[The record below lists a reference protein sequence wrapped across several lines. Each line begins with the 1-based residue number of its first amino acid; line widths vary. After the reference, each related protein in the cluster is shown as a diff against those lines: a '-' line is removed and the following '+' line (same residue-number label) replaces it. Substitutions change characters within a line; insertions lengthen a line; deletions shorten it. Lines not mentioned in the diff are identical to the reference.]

1 MICIFCK
8 KRNPLTRYFRAMHM
22 RFLNH
27 LFILTVCIS
36 AVAPLNGQNF
46 VSPNKR
52 YETSPASSTN
62 LNSVRKS
69 NYNNSW
75 WNSQNTRLDT
85 RTFGS
90 ITQNFLDSVREISQ
104 NNTGGF
110 YKVDLSLGWT
120 NTEGRQCIYVNR
132 GNQQFG
138 RLEGRLIAVDQEG
151 IYLYNSVNDIFR
163 YVHFNNIEFIR
174 RGRTWEKKIVRDAL
188 LGAAAGGFIGGLAS
202 VYDLEYFF
210 VLVIAGASTGGI
222 MVPIFTFIPE
232 ALVHAVQNTDPQIKS
247 KIEYNKQQMGYY
259 MQMVN
264 QDRMRYGSRILYSD
278 FPRASEMEIS
288 PAPVLVNTDV
298 SVVIDTPSV
307 NSQNPV
313 NVIPEPVRDGV
324 GIVQQEIKTSPEKE
338 VIKQESTPAPTK
350 VVERLSAFKEGKF
363 IAAAWMYRGYSSKG
377 VDVKRMMRMFPNLRF
392 DRLSEEDAPG
402 FRNKDEVRYAAM
414 TIATQIGYD
423 FTKVVVFSESQE
435 TDLTQSL
442 PFYNVETVASNTLIK
457 SKALTDTDAFNLQ
470 FLYDLLKSMP

>member
-1 MICIFCK
+1 MAV
-8 KRNPLTRYFRAMHM
+8 YFRAMHT

-36 AVAPLNGQNF
+36 AVAPLKGQIL
-46 VSPNKR
+46 STPYKR
-52 YETSPASSTN
+52 YENSPASSAN
-62 LNSVRKS
+62 LNAVKKPD
-69 NYNNSW
+69 YNNSRG
-75 WNSQNTRLDT
+75 NSQNTRLDT

-138 RLEGRLIAVDQEG
+138 RLEGRLIAVDEEG
-151 IYLYNSVNDIFR
+151 IYLYNAANDIFR
-163 YVHFNNIEFIR
+163 YVHFNNIKFIR
-174 RGRTWEKKIVRDAL
+174 RGLTWEKKIMRDAL
-188 LGAAAGGFIGGLAS
+188 LGAAVGGGIGVLAS
-202 VYDLEYFF
+202 LYDFEYFF
-210 VLVIAGASTGGI
+210 YYVLTGASVGGI

-288 PAPVLVNTDV
+288 PVPVLANTDAALV
-298 SVVIDTPSV
+298 TDTPSV

-313 NVIPEPVRDGV
+313 NVSPEPARDGV

-338 VIKQESTPAPTK
+338 VITQESTPAPIK

-363 IAAAWMYRGYSSKG
+363 IAAAWMYKGFSTKG

-392 DRLSEEDAPG
+392 DRLSEEDAPA

-414 TIATQIGYD
+414 TICTQMGYD

-457 SKALTDTDAFNLQ
+457 SKALTDTDAYNLQ
-470 FLYDLLKSMP
+470 FLYNLLKSMP

>member
-8 KRNPLTRYFRAMHM
+8 KSPAVAVYFRAMHM
-22 RFLNH
+22 RLLNY

-36 AVAPLNGQNF
+36 AVAPLNGQIF
-46 VSPNKR
+46 STPYKR
-52 YETSPASSTN
+52 YENSPASSTN
-62 LNSVRKS
+62 LNAVKKPD
-69 NYNNSW
+69 YNNSRG
-75 WNSQNTRLDT
+75 NSQNTRLDT

-104 NNTGGF
+104 NEIGGF
-110 YKVDLSLGWT
+110 YKVNLSLGWT
-120 NTEGRQCIYVNR
+120 HTEGRQCIYVKR

-138 RLEGRLIAVDQEG
+138 TLEGRLIAVDQEG

-188 LGAAAGGFIGGLAS
+188 LGAAAGGVIGGLAS

-232 ALVHAVQNTDPQIKS
+232 AIVHAVQNTDPQIKS

-278 FPRASEMEIS
+278 FPRAIETDIS
-288 PAPVLVNTDV
+288 PSPVLANTDAALV
-298 SVVIDTPSV
+298 TDTPSV

-313 NVIPEPVRDGV
+313 NVSPEPARDGV
-324 GIVQQEIKTSPEKE
+324 GIVQQEIKTSSEKE
-338 VIKQESTPAPTK
+338 VIKQESTPAPIK

-363 IAAAWMYRGYSSKG
+363 IAAAWMYKGFSNKG
-377 VDVKRMMRMFPNLRF
+377 VDVKLMMRMFPNLRF
-392 DRLSEEDAPG
+392 DRLSEEDAPA

-414 TIATQIGYD
+414 TICTQMGYD

-457 SKALTDTDAFNLQ
+457 SKALTETDEFNLQ